1 MNSVENLLKLISTQ
15 NAGRREFLNML
26 VAAGILAGCDQ
37 FVTPDS
43 SVTPNDEL
51 RNFDAVELGKLVR
64 KGELAPLGLV
74 DRSINILEKL
84 EPNINALTSRV
95 FEEARNRARTMKLVG
110 PFAGVPFLFKDLID
124 VAGLP
129 RTSGANEAF
138 TYTPKASPDYV
149 KSAMNSGLITLGA
162 TNTPE
167 FATTVN
173 TSNLR
178 FGLTSNPWDLSRS
191 VAGSSGGSAAAVAAG
206 YVPMAHGTD
215 GAGSLRLPASY
226 CGVFGMK
233 PSRARV
239 RSGEADGRHDLIKHN
254 HVLTRT
260 VRDSAAML
268 AVTEDTG
275 PNAAWLP
282 IGLVDR
288 PLKRRL
294 RIGLSRGGMFNL
306 TPDINQAA
314 ALENTVNLLLDLGHE
329 IDEAPAYP
337 VSGEEFWHH
346 MDAIFLSRMPQL
358 ITSVETLT
366 GQAFEDNDILS
377 PLTTEIALHSQS
389 KPKGARAAA
398 EQFFANLTKNMTL
411 YYRDMDVLLSPVQP
425 ISQFLKE
432 EFGPN
437 ARYGKI
443 ARPMQEFMSYTAAAN
458 ATGAPAMSVPLY
470 WTPQGLP
477 LGTHFEAL
485 PGEDKLL
492 LELAYE
498 LEAARPWKHKW
509 APHSAY
515 FGAKS

>member
-1 MNSVENLLKLISTQ
+1 
-15 NAGRREFLNML
+15 ML
-26 VAAGILAGCDQ
+26 MAAGILAGCDQ
-37 FVTPDS
+37 NIAPNN
-43 SVTPNDEL
+43 SVALNDEFRDL
-51 RNFDAVELGKLVR
+51 DAVELAQLVR
-64 KGELAPLGLV
+64 KGELAPIELV
-74 DRSINILEKL
+74 DRSIGIIEKL
-84 EPNINALTSRV
+84 EPHINALTTQV
-95 FEEARNRARTMKLVG
+95 FEEARNRAETMKLDG
-110 PFAGVPFLFKDLID
+110 PFAGVPFFYKDLID

-129 RTSGANEAF
+129 RSSGAHKAF
-138 TYTPKASPDYV
+138 TYIPKVSPDYV
-149 KSAMNSGLITLGA
+149 KSAQDSGLITLGA

-178 FGLTSNPWDLSRS
+178 FGVTANPWDLSRS
-191 VAGSSGGSAAAVAAG
+191 VSGSSGGSAAAVAAG

-275 PNAAWLP
+275 PKAAWLP

-306 TPDINQAA
+306 TPDVDQAA
-314 ALENTVNLLLDLGHE
+314 ALESAVNLLLDLGHE

-358 ITSVETLT
+358 ITLVETLT
-366 GQAFEDNDILS
+366 GQEFADNDVLS
-377 PLTTEIALHSQS
+377 PLTTEIALDSQ
-389 KPKGARAAA
+389 KQPIGARADA

-425 ISQFLKE
+425 IAQFLKKD
-432 EFGPN
+432 FGPN
-437 ARYGKI
+437 ARYGEI

-470 WTPQGLP
+470 WTPEGLP

-509 APHSAY
+509 APHSGY
-515 FGAKS
+515 YGAK